1 VGVAK
6 NIRHEGLD
14 VEEKPEVYL
23 PYLQPLFTVTN
34 TNLSSLYFVIRTTG
48 DPKSVISMVRA
59 EILELDKE
67 QPITNIKS
75 LEERLS
81 ESIAQ
86 RRFNMLMLSI
96 FAGVAMILA
105 AVGIYGIMSYI
116 VAQRTHEIGIRMAL
130 GARAKDI
137 LILVLSQG
145 MALTAI
151 GLGIGL
157 IATLALTRI
166 ITTLLYGVSPTDP
179 LILVAISALLAVIAF
194 LACSISA
201 RKAIK
206 VDPVI
211 ALREE

>member
-1 VGVAK
+1 
-6 NIRHEGLD
+6 
-14 VEEKPEVYL
+14 
-23 PYLQPLFTVTN
+23 
-34 TNLSSLYFVIRTTG
+34 
-48 DPKSVISMVRA
+48 
-59 EILELDKE
+59 
-67 QPITNIKS
+67 
-75 LEERLS
+75 
-81 ESIAQ
+81 
-86 RRFNMLMLSI
+86 MLMLSI

-137 LILVLSQG
+137 LILVVRQG

-151 GLGIGL
+151 GLGLGL

-179 LILVAISALLAVIAF
+179 LILVAISALLAVVAF